1 MGYPGS
7 REAQVRVLDMLY
19 MKSLL
24 DVADNTGARKA
35 SMIGVLNSKGRRS
48 AQVGDIVRVNIRETA
63 PDAAIKKGDKA
74 KGVIVRTTFPIKRSD
89 GTTVRF
95 DSNALVIID
104 DAGNPRGTR
113 VFGPVARELRN
124 LEFMKIISLA
134 PEVV

>member
-1 MGYPGS
+1 
-7 REAQVRVLDMLY
+7 MLQ
-19 MKSLL
+19 MKSIL

-35 SMIGVLNSKGRRS
+35 SLIGVLNSKGRLW
-48 AQVGDIVRVNIRETA
+48 AQVGDIVRVNIKESS

-74 KGVIVRTTFPIKRSD
+74 KAVVIRTKAPVIRAD
-89 GTTVRF
+89 GTVVRF
-95 DSNALVIID
+95 ESNALVIID
-104 DAGNPRGTR
+104 DGGNPKGTR